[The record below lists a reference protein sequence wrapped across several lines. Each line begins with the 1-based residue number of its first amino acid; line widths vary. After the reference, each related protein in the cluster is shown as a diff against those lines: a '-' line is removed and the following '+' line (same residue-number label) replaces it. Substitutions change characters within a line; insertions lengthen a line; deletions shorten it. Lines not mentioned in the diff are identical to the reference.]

1 MIIFSL
7 KFNFAS
13 KHNLNML
20 IEYEVPLP
28 APRTT
33 LTFLK
38 LLESDICRLY
48 DLTIVFFTVF
58 ESILLNTQH
67 KYAP

>member
-13 KHNLNML
+13 KQKLNML

-33 LTFLK
+33 LEFLK

-48 DLTIVFFTVF
+48 DLTIVF
-58 ESILLNTQH
+58 LLSLNLSF
-67 KYAP
+67 